1 MKNSSKSKKDSSYFK
16 RVLMKPLLISF
27 IVFFVLVLLFI
38 DFDEIIF
45 SLEIGLIG
53 FLGCFFISFSIL
65 RFKYLE
71 ENKVQQQITE
81 SFNEEQLIYRQFN
94 ITRTTLYRY
103 DFIDEENNLK
113 RMIYIVDAPQKC
125 VFIIQNKSLIKIPFD
140 EIVNCKIYENSQVT
154 GGFEGA
160 LVGGVIGGATG
171 AIIGSQLSSQD
182 IQSYVVSIMRSNLS
196 IPQTNLILI
205 DSPTPPQ
212 SEKALAA
219 IDFSK
224 KVHASICAIVAKN
237 KNSN

>member
-1 MKNSSKSKKDSSYFK
+1 MKNSIKSTKKSSYVQS
-16 RVLMKPLLISF
+16 VLLKSLLYSCIVPLGLFLLILAGETFIWLVSSIIGFIACFIISF
-27 IVFFVLVLLFI
+27 ILLRVKF
-38 DFDEIIF
+38 
-45 SLEIGLIG
+45 LE
-53 FLGCFFISFSIL
+53 
-65 RFKYLE
+65 K
-71 ENKVQQQITE
+71 NNVQQQITD

-103 DFIDEENNLK
+103 DFLDEENNLK

-125 VFIIQNKSLIKIPFD
+125 VFIIRNHSLTKIPFD
-140 EIVNCKIYENSQVT
+140 EIINCKIYENS
-154 GGFEGA
+154 E
-160 LVGGVIGGATG
+160 VIGGFDGALIGGLIAGAAG
-171 AIIGSQLSSQD
+171 AIIGAASASNT
-182 IQSYVVSIMRSNLS
+182 IQSYIISIMRSNLS

-237 KNSN
+237 KNSK